1 MYDVRTLY
9 VYAET
14 QYNIASECYTGFPLP
29 HWLGQLQHPPA
40 ALQNRP
46 CVFAL
51 LQSWPSFLR
60 FGLSRPCPCTK
71 EKGWREKRARQY
83 ELTKKELRMLG
94 VVHQKGGE
102 RKEERR
108 RNMGERRPRQENENR
123 RGKRRVDE
131 RTDRRRRTKTTIEHG
146 NMNGTV
152 GFRE

>member
-1 MYDVRTLY
+1 
-9 VYAET
+9 
-14 QYNIASECYTGFPLP
+14 
-29 HWLGQLQHPPA
+29 
-40 ALQNRP
+40 
-46 CVFAL
+46 
-51 LQSWPSFLR
+51 
-60 FGLSRPCPCTK
+60 
-71 EKGWREKRARQY
+71 
-83 ELTKKELRMLG
+83 

-108 RNMGERRPRQENENR
+108 GNMGERRPRQENENR